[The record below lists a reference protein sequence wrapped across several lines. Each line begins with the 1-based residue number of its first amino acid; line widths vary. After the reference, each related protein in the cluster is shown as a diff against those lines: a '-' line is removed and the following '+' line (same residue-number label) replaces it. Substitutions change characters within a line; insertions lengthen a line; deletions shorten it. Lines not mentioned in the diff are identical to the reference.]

1 MRLLKSLTFD
11 DSSMKVNKK
20 MTKEE
25 DSKKKHWFSSHS
37 SSSNSGS
44 KRADAMKKIEPKYVY
59 GQTQPSGANDIF
71 GGFLRLEE
79 NGDMPRIVTLCI
91 TEVEK
96 RGLESVGIYRLSGPA
111 STIQKYRAAFNNS
124 KWVKGILKKAC

>member
-11 DSSMKVNKK
+11 DSNMKVNKK

-25 DSKKKHWFSSHS
+25 DNKKKTGHWFSS
-37 SSSNSGS
+37 NKPG
-44 KRADAMKKIEPKYVY
+44 KNGDIRKIEPKYIY
-59 GQTQPSGANDIF
+59 GQTQPSGENDIF

-79 NGDMPRIVTLCI
+79 NGDIPNIVTLCI

-124 KWVKGILKKAC
+124 K

>member
-11 DSSMKVNKK
+11 DSNMKVNKK

-25 DSKKKHWFSSHS
+25 DNKKKMGHWFSSHS
-37 SSSNSGS
+37 
-44 KRADAMKKIEPKYVY
+44 KRGDSMRKIEPKYVY

-79 NGDMPRIVTLCI
+79 NGDIPLIVRLCI

-111 STIQKYRAAFNNS
+111 STIQKYRASFNNS
-124 KWVKGILKKAC
+124 KWERDGYQVGE